1 MAGTIIEVTDDSFQ
15 VEVIESET
23 PILVDFWAPW
33 CAPCRAIAPL
43 LEEIAADREDV
54 RIVKLN
60 VDDNQET
67 AATYGILSIPTLI
80 LFNNGAEAKRVRP
93 TRSKSQLEEQLVL
106 EPAA

>member
-1 MAGTIIEVTDDSFQ
+1 MAGSIIEVTDDSFQ
-15 VEVIESET
+15 AEVLESET

-43 LEEIAADREDV
+43 LEEIAADRDDV

-60 VDDNQET
+60 VDENQVT
-67 AATYGILSIPTLI
+67 AAQYQILSIPSLI
-80 LFNNGAEAKRVRP
+80 LFSNGAETKRLRT
-93 TRSKSQLEEQLVL
+93 TRSKSQLEDQLEL

>member
-15 VEVIESET
+15 AEVMECET

-33 CAPCRAIAPL
+33 CGPCRAIAPL
-43 LEEIAADREDV
+43 LEEIAEGRDDV

-60 VDDNQET
+60 VDENQLT
-67 AATYGILSIPTLI
+67 AAQYGILSIPTLI
-80 LFNNGAEAKRVRP
+80 LFNNGAEAKRLRP
-93 TRSKSQLEEQLVL
+93 TRNKRQLEQQLEL

>member
-1 MAGTIIEVTDDSFQ
+1 MAGTIIEVTDSSFQ
-15 VEVIESET
+15 AEVIESET

-60 VDDNQET
+60 VDENQET
-67 AATYGILSIPTLI
+67 AASYGILAIPTLI
-80 LFNNGAEAKRVRP
+80 LFNNGSESKRLRP
-93 TRSKSQLEEQLVL
+93 TRSKSQLEEQLEL
-106 EPAA
+106 EPA